1 MKRFLFI
8 IQAFIKCA
16 LIFLIAFIWLR
27 FIFDAFWLSLI
38 ISFVITLVIELL
50 SVFLTRKK
58 GAKNNLKIK
67 EKEDA
72 ENMFFSLAQDKNR
85 LDFFYSLAKSRH
97 SNVLKLKNY
106 IEISHNDSAKVILYP
121 FMKFQK
127 LTQDD
132 ILEITNGLK
141 TFPDKL
147 VITCNE
153 YDKSILNFVKSFSF
167 DIVVIDKYETYFAL
181 YKEYDF
187 YPEITVFQKQTKYS
201 FKDFLSYSFNR
212 SKTKGYLLSALAL
225 FVISFFVQMSVYYC
239 IIATLLLF
247 FALLSFTNK
256 TYNKKIEKE
265 LL

>member
-1 MKRFLFI
+1 MKKFLFV
-8 IQAFIKCA
+8 IQVFIKCA

-27 FIFDAFWLSLI
+27 FMLDSLWLSLI
-38 ISFVITLVIELL
+38 ISFAITLVIELF

-58 GAKNNLKIK
+58 GRKNNLKIK

-72 ENMFFSLAQDKNR
+72 ENMFFSLAQDKNKM
-85 LDFFYSLAKSRH
+85 DFFYNLAKSRH
-97 SNVLKLKNY
+97 SKVLKIKSY
-106 IEISHNDSAKVILYP
+106 IEILHSDSAKVILYP

-132 ILEITNGLK
+132 VIELINGLK
-141 TFPDKL
+141 TFPKKL
-147 VITCNE
+147 VITCND
-153 YDKSILNFVKSFSF
+153 YDRNIINFAKNFPF
-167 DIVVIDKYETYFAL
+167 EIVIIDKYETYFAL

-187 YPEITVFQKQTKYS
+187 YPKITIFQEQIKYR
-201 FKDFLSYSFNR
+201 FKDFLAYSFNR
-212 SKTKGYLLSALAL
+212 TKTKGYLISALAL
-225 FVISFFVQMSVYYC
+225 FVISFFVQMSIYYC
-239 IIATLLLF
+239 VIATLLLF